1 MTMVGTTTH
10 GTTIFGKTLARMR
23 RLWIRRKVMVIAV
36 VLLVGSGVVFGAAR
50 YSNRSPEVP
59 TLDVKRGKFIDSI
72 QFRGEVKAMKSVTIS
87 APAEAG
93 DLQIIKIATDGT
105 QVKQDDVVVE
115 FDKTKTEQDLA
126 QRRSTMKSAQAEID
140 QAKAQARLTEE
151 EDVTAVKKARFDV
164 ETAKLDAS
172 KQEIVSKIEGAE
184 ANLKTADAEQKLHEV
199 EEKLTADRAVNKATI
214 ESKVEASKKAD
225 YDVKRAES
233 ALTKMKLLAPAAGM
247 ISLIST
253 WRPGGEGPFKPGDRA
268 WPGAPMA
275 ELPDVSTLR
284 VSARADETERG
295 RLALNE
301 TVSAQLDAIPD
312 RQFTGKIEQ
321 ISTIATIDFSGGL
334 ANSEE
339 FQSGDRAGSGRC
351 APEARDD
358 GAAHR
363 GGGPGSGCAHD
374 SGGSFISE
382 IGADRGLRVARVE
395 IPGASNR
402 GGTTKPRPHPGG
414 EGFERRRPRGFERSY
429 GEGVIPR
436 R

>member
-1 MTMVGTTTH
+1 MKFAMTTS
-10 GTTIFGKTLARMR
+10 RMTVAQMKQ
-23 RLWIRRKVMVIAV
+23 LWIRRKVMVVAV
-36 VLLVGSGVVFGAAR
+36 VLLVGSGVVFGAVR

-59 TLDVKRGKFIDSI
+59 TLDVKRGEFIDSI

-93 DLQIIKIATDGT
+93 DLQIVKIAADGT
-105 QVKQDDVVVE
+105 QVKQGDVVVE

-126 QRRSTMKSAQAEID
+126 QHRSTLKSAQAEID

-184 ANLKTADAEQKLHEV
+184 ANLKVADAEQKLHEV

-214 ESKVEASKKAD
+214 ESKVVASKKAA
-225 YDVKRAES
+225 YDVKHAES
-233 ALTKMKLLAPAAGM
+233 ALTKMKLLAPATGM
-247 ISLIST
+247 ISLVST
-253 WRPGGEGPFKPGDRA
+253 WRPGGEAPFKPGDRA
-268 WPGAPMA
+268 WQGAPIA
-275 ELPDVSTLR
+275 ELPDITTLR

-321 ISTIATIDFSGGL
+321 ISTIATIDFSAGWPIPRNFNLVIALDQTDTRLKPGMTAQLTVVVDRVPDALTIPVEASFQKSGRTVAYVWQGSTFQERVIEVGRRSRDRILVAKGL
-334 ANSEE
+334 SA
-339 FQSGDRAGSGRC
+339 GDR
-351 APEARDD
+351 
-358 GAAHR
+358 
-363 GGGPGSGCAHD
+363 
-374 SGGSFISE
+374 
-382 IGADRGLRVARVE
+382 VALKDPTVKE
-395 IPGASNR
+395 
-402 GGTTKPRPHPGG
+402 
-414 EGFERRRPRGFERSY
+414 
-429 GEGVIPR
+429 
-436 R
+436 

>member
-1 MTMVGTTTH
+1 MKFATMTSRM
-10 GTTIFGKTLARMR
+10 TIAQMKQ
-23 RLWIRRKVMVIAV
+23 LWIRRKVMVVAV
-36 VLLVGSGVVFGAAR
+36 VLLVGSGVVFGAVR
-50 YSNRSPEVP
+50 YSNRAPEVP
-59 TLDVKRGKFIDSI
+59 TFDVKRGEFIDSI

-93 DLQIIKIATDGT
+93 DLQIVKIAADGT
-105 QVKQDDVVVE
+105 QVKQGDVVVE

-126 QRRSTMKSAQAEID
+126 QHRSTLKSAQAEID

-184 ANLKTADAEQKLHEV
+184 ANLKVADAEQKLHEV

-214 ESKVEASKKAD
+214 ESKVETSKKAA
-225 YDVKRAES
+225 YDVQRAEN
-233 ALTKMKLLAPAAGM
+233 ALTKMMLPAPAAGM

-253 WRPGGEGPFKPGDRA
+253 WRPGGEAPFKPGDRA
-268 WPGAPMA
+268 WPGAPIA

-321 ISTIATIDFSGGL
+321 ISTIATIDFSAGWPIPRNFNLVIALDQADARLKPGMTAQLTVVVDRVPDALTIPVEASFQKSGQTVAYVWQGSKFQQHVIEVKRRSRDRILVAKGL
-334 ANSEE
+334 SA
-339 FQSGDRAGSGRC
+339 GDR
-351 APEARDD
+351 
-358 GAAHR
+358 
-363 GGGPGSGCAHD
+363 
-374 SGGSFISE
+374 
-382 IGADRGLRVARVE
+382 VALKDPTVKE
-395 IPGASNR
+395 
-402 GGTTKPRPHPGG
+402 
-414 EGFERRRPRGFERSY
+414 
-429 GEGVIPR
+429 
-436 R
+436 

>member
-1 MTMVGTTTH
+1 MTFAMTTREMA
-10 GTTIFGKTLARMR
+10 IARMKQ
-23 RLWIRRKVMVIAV
+23 LWIRRKVMVVAV
-36 VLLVGSGVVFGAAR
+36 VLLVGSGVVFGAVR
-50 YSNRSPEVP
+50 YSNRAPEVP
-59 TLDVKRGKFIDSI
+59 TLDVKRGEFIDSI

-93 DLQIIKIATDGT
+93 DLQIIKIAADGT
-105 QVKQDDVVVE
+105 QVQQGDVVVE

-126 QRRSTMKSAQAEID
+126 QHRSTLKSAQAEID

-184 ANLKTADAEQKLHEV
+184 ANLKVADAEQKLHEV

-214 ESKVEASKKAD
+214 ESKVEASKKAA
-225 YDVKRAES
+225 YDVQRAERS
-233 ALTKMKLLAPAAGM
+233 LTKMTLPAPAAGM

-253 WRPGGEGPFKPGDRA
+253 WRPGGEAPFKPGDRA
-268 WPGAPMA
+268 WPGAPIA

-301 TVSAQLDAIPD
+301 TLSAQLDAIPD

-321 ISTIATIDFSGGL
+321 ISTIATIDFSAGWPIPRNFNLVIALDQADARLKPGMTAQLTVVVDRVANALTIPVEASFQKSGQTVAYVWQGSRFQERVIEVERRSRDRILVAKGL
-334 ANSEE
+334 SA
-339 FQSGDRAGSGRC
+339 GDR
-351 APEARDD
+351 
-358 GAAHR
+358 
-363 GGGPGSGCAHD
+363 
-374 SGGSFISE
+374 
-382 IGADRGLRVARVE
+382 VALKDPTVKE
-395 IPGASNR
+395 
-402 GGTTKPRPHPGG
+402 
-414 EGFERRRPRGFERSY
+414 
-429 GEGVIPR
+429 
-436 R
+436 

>member
-1 MTMVGTTTH
+1 M
-10 GTTIFGKTLARMR
+10 KQ
-23 RLWIRRKVMVIAV
+23 LWLRRKVMIVVA
-36 VLLVGSGVVFGAAR
+36 VLLVCSGVVLGAVR

-59 TLDVKRGKFIDSI
+59 TFDVKRGEFIDSI

-93 DLQIIKIATDGT
+93 DLQVLKIVADGT
-105 QVKQDDVVVE
+105 QVKPGDVVVE

-126 QRRSTMKSAQAEID
+126 QHRSTLKSAQAEID

-151 EDVTAVKKARFDV
+151 EDVTAVKKSRFDV

-184 ANLKTADAEQKLHEV
+184 ANLKVADTEQKLHEV
-199 EEKLTADRAVNKATI
+199 EEKLKADRAVSKATI
-214 ESKVEASKKAD
+214 ESKIEASKKAA
-225 YDVKRAES
+225 YDVQRAEQ
-233 ALTKMKLLAPAAGM
+233 ALTKMILRAPAGGM
-247 ISLIST
+247 ISLISM
-253 WRPGGEGPFKPGDRA
+253 WHPGGEAPFKPGDRA

-321 ISTIATIDFSGGL
+321 ISTIATIDFSAGWPIPRNFNLVIALDQADARLKPGMTTQLTVVVDRVPNALTIPVEASFQKSGHNVAYVWQGSKFEERVIDVGRRSRDRILVAKGL
-334 ANSEE
+334 S
-339 FQSGDRAGSGRC
+339 
-351 APEARDD
+351 
-358 GAAHR
+358 
-363 GGGPGSGCAHD
+363 PG
-374 SGGSFISE
+374 E
-382 IGADRGLRVARVE
+382 RVALKDPSVKE
-395 IPGASNR
+395 
-402 GGTTKPRPHPGG
+402 
-414 EGFERRRPRGFERSY
+414 
-429 GEGVIPR
+429 
-436 R
+436 

>member
-1 MTMVGTTTH
+1 M
-10 GTTIFGKTLARMR
+10 ARMKQ
-23 RLWIRRKVMVIAV
+23 LWIRRKVMVVAV
-36 VLLVGSGVVFGAAR
+36 VLLVGSGVVFGAVR

-59 TLDVKRGKFIDSI
+59 TLDVKRGEFIDSI

-93 DLQIIKIATDGT
+93 DLQIIKIAADGT
-105 QVKQDDVVVE
+105 QVKQGDVVVE

-126 QRRSTMKSAQAEID
+126 QHRSTLKSAQAEID

-184 ANLKTADAEQKLHEV
+184 ANLKVADADQKLHEV
-199 EEKLTADRAVNKATI
+199 EAKLTADRAVNKATI
-214 ESKVEASKKAD
+214 ESKVEASRKAA

-233 ALTKMKLLAPAAGM
+233 ALTKMTLPAPAAGM

-253 WRPGGEGPFKPGDRA
+253 WRPGGEAPFKPGDRA
-268 WPGAPMA
+268 WPGAPIA

-284 VSARADETERG
+284 ISARADETERG

-301 TVSAQLDAIPD
+301 AVSAQLDAIPD

-321 ISTIATIDFSGGL
+321 ISTIATIDFSAGWPIPRNFNLVIALDQADARLKPGMTAQLTVVVDRVPDALTIPVEASFQKSGQTVAYVWQGSKFQERVIEVKRRSRDRVLVAKGL
-334 ANSEE
+334 SA
-339 FQSGDRAGSGRC
+339 GDR
-351 APEARDD
+351 
-358 GAAHR
+358 
-363 GGGPGSGCAHD
+363 
-374 SGGSFISE
+374 
-382 IGADRGLRVARVE
+382 VALKDPTVKE
-395 IPGASNR
+395 
-402 GGTTKPRPHPGG
+402 
-414 EGFERRRPRGFERSY
+414 
-429 GEGVIPR
+429 
-436 R
+436 

>member
-1 MTMVGTTTH
+1 MTKAGM
-10 GTTIFGKTLARMR
+10 TIARMKQ
-23 RLWIRRKVMVIAV
+23 LWIRRKVMVVAV
-36 VLLVGSGVVFGAAR
+36 VLLVGSGVVFGAVR

-59 TLDVKRGKFIDSI
+59 TLEVKRGEFIDSL
-72 QFRGEVKAMKSVTIS
+72 QFRGEMKAMKSVTIS

-93 DLQIIKIATDGT
+93 DLQIIKIAADGT
-105 QVKQDDVVVE
+105 QVKQGDVVVE

-126 QRRSTMKSAQAEID
+126 QRRSTMKSAQAEIN

-184 ANLKTADAEQKLHEV
+184 ANLKVADAEQKLHEV
-199 EEKLTADRAVNKATI
+199 EAKLTADRAVNKATI

-233 ALTKMKLLAPAAGM
+233 ALAKMTLPAPATGM

-253 WRPGGEGPFKPGDRA
+253 WRPGGEAPFKPGDRA
-268 WPGAPMA
+268 WAGAPIA

-301 TVSAQLDAIPD
+301 TVSAQMDAIPD

-321 ISTIATIDFSGGL
+321 ISTIATIDFSAGWPIPRNFNLVIALDQSDARLKPGMTVQLTVMVDRVPDALTIPVEASFQKSGQTVAYVWQGSKFQERVIEVKRRSRDRILVAKGL
-334 ANSEE
+334 SA
-339 FQSGDRAGSGRC
+339 GDR
-351 APEARDD
+351 
-358 GAAHR
+358 
-363 GGGPGSGCAHD
+363 
-374 SGGSFISE
+374 
-382 IGADRGLRVARVE
+382 VALKDPTVKE
-395 IPGASNR
+395 
-402 GGTTKPRPHPGG
+402 
-414 EGFERRRPRGFERSY
+414 
-429 GEGVIPR
+429 
-436 R
+436 

>member
-1 MTMVGTTTH
+1 MTFGMTTPAM
-10 GTTIFGKTLARMR
+10 TIARMKQ
-23 RLWIRRKVMVIAV
+23 LWIRRKVMVVAV
-36 VLLVGSGVVFGAAR
+36 VLLVGSGVVFGAVR
-50 YSNRSPEVP
+50 YSNRAPEVP
-59 TLDVKRGKFIDSI
+59 TLDVKRGEFIDSI

-93 DLQIIKIATDGT
+93 DLQIIKIAADGT
-105 QVKQDDVVVE
+105 QVQQGDVVVE

-126 QRRSTMKSAQAEID
+126 QHRSSLKSAQAEID

-184 ANLKTADAEQKLHEV
+184 ANLKVADAEQKLHEV

-214 ESKVEASKKAD
+214 ESKVEASQKAA
-225 YDVKRAES
+225 YDVQRAERS
-233 ALTKMKLLAPAAGM
+233 LTKMTLPAPAAGM

-253 WRPGGEGPFKPGDRA
+253 WRPGGEAPFKPGDRA
-268 WPGAPMA
+268 WPGAPIA

-321 ISTIATIDFSGGL
+321 ISTIATIDFSAGWPIPRNFNLVIALDQADARLKPGMTAQLTVVVDRVSDALTIPVEASFQKSGQTVAYVWQSSKFQERVIEVERRSRDRILVAKGL
-334 ANSEE
+334 RA
-339 FQSGDRAGSGRC
+339 GDR
-351 APEARDD
+351 
-358 GAAHR
+358 
-363 GGGPGSGCAHD
+363 
-374 SGGSFISE
+374 
-382 IGADRGLRVARVE
+382 VALKDPTVKE
-395 IPGASNR
+395 
-402 GGTTKPRPHPGG
+402 
-414 EGFERRRPRGFERSY
+414 
-429 GEGVIPR
+429 
-436 R
+436 

>member
-1 MTMVGTTTH
+1 MTKAGM
-10 GTTIFGKTLARMR
+10 TIARMKQ
-23 RLWIRRKVMVIAV
+23 LWIRRKVMVVAV
-36 VLLVGSGVVFGAAR
+36 VLLVGSGVVFGAVR

-59 TLDVKRGKFIDSI
+59 TLEVKRGEFIDSL
-72 QFRGEVKAMKSVTIS
+72 QFRGEMKAMKSVTIS

-93 DLQIIKIATDGT
+93 DLQIIKIAADGT
-105 QVKQDDVVVE
+105 QVKQGDVVVE

-126 QRRSTMKSAQAEID
+126 QRRSTMKSAQAEIN

-184 ANLKTADAEQKLHEV
+184 ANLKVADAEQKLHEV
-199 EEKLTADRAVNKATI
+199 EAKLTADRAVNKATI

-233 ALTKMKLLAPAAGM
+233 ALAKMTLPAPATGM

-253 WRPGGEGPFKPGDRA
+253 WRPGGEAPFKPGDRA
-268 WPGAPMA
+268 WAGAPIA

-284 VSARADETERG
+284 VSARVDETERG

-301 TVSAQLDAIPD
+301 TVSAQMDAIPD

-321 ISTIATIDFSGGL
+321 ISTIATIDFSAGWPIPRNFNLVIALDQSDARLKPGMTVQLTVMVDRVPDALTIPVEASFQKSGQTVAYVWQGSKFQERVIEVKRRSRDRILVAKGL
-334 ANSEE
+334 SA
-339 FQSGDRAGSGRC
+339 GDR
-351 APEARDD
+351 
-358 GAAHR
+358 
-363 GGGPGSGCAHD
+363 
-374 SGGSFISE
+374 
-382 IGADRGLRVARVE
+382 VALKDPTVKE
-395 IPGASNR
+395 
-402 GGTTKPRPHPGG
+402 
-414 EGFERRRPRGFERSY
+414 
-429 GEGVIPR
+429 
-436 R
+436 